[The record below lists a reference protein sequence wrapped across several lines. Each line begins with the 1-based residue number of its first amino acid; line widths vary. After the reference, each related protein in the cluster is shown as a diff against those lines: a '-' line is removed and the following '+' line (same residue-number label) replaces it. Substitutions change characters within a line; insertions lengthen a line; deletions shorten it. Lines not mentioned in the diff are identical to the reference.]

1 MSKVLLV
8 SLAALLTVATPS
20 AFQAANPSV
29 PQTSKIDSRVGDGL
43 RKGEDALAAKKFR
56 AALDAFKQAHQRA
69 KNLSVPALWG
79 MVRAYHGLAEHKNEA
94 DTCLA
99 ALKLVVGDRAMEAD
113 LRYHRGVALYLLAMQ
128 PGDRALREA
137 EVEFSTAMSLPNAGP
152 LTHFYL
158 GMTILRQGS
167 RDAEGLQHLES
178 ALAGGLKPPELNLAS
193 RAIEN
198 PRRAGELFAPEF
210 SLVTRTG
217 VSITNKDLMGKT
229 VLLDFWGTWCPPC
242 VKSTPG
248 LVKLYEKFAGPS
260 FEMIG
265 ISSDKPKDKAK
276 WETYIDQHQLR
287 WPQYLELKG
296 TVIPPFNVGAYP
308 TFIIIDSEGMVR
320 LRLSGYGPGTM
331 EKLEAAIQ
339 RTMDGGR

>member
-1 MSKVLLV
+1 
-8 SLAALLTVATPS
+8 
-20 AFQAANPSV
+20 
-29 PQTSKIDSRVGDGL
+29 
-43 RKGEDALAAKKFR
+43 
-56 AALDAFKQAHQRA
+56 
-69 KNLSVPALWG
+69 
-79 MVRAYHGLAEHKNEA
+79 
-94 DTCLA
+94 
-99 ALKLVVGDRAMEAD
+99 MEGD
-113 LRYHRGVALYLLAMQ
+113 LRYHRAVALYSLATQ

-137 EVEFSTAMSLPNAGP
+137 EAELGAAMSLPNAGP

-158 GMTILRQGS
+158 GMAILRQGS
-167 RDAEGLQHLES
+167 RDPEGTRHLET
-178 ALAGGLKPPELNLAS
+178 ALTGGLKSPELELAK

-198 PRRAGELFAPEF
+198 PRRAGESFAPEF
-210 SLVTRTG
+210 GLVTRTG
-217 VSITNKDLMGKT
+217 VSITNKELAGKT

-287 WPQYLELKG
+287 WPQYIEIKG

-308 TFIIIDSEGMVR
+308 TFIIIDADGIVR
-320 LRLSGYGPGTM
+320 LRMSGYGPGTM
-331 EKLEAAIQ
+331 EKLESAIQ
-339 RTMDGGR
+339 RTIDAKR